1 VRQRLAVPTL
11 LAIAVAVAYGWSE
24 LTGYL
29 WTDYDL
35 FNRGPL
41 WSLVHGHLGDFF
53 QTAPVEGP
61 SLLLRSPF
69 AMAAWLW
76 GGSDLAVYRMVAV
89 PGLLAGVVLAV
100 TLWELRARRY
110 PGAPWGLLV
119 VALVVGNPLML
130 QALAIGHPEEMLG
143 AALCVGAV
151 LAALYKRP
159 WLAAVLLGLAL
170 GQKAWA
176 VLAIGPVL
184 MAVDRRRWSVLA
196 LASGIAALLVA
207 PFLLAESSRGTMVTA
222 GGTFDMFQP
231 WQLWWPLGDHGD
243 AIRGFFGVAKEGYR
257 VAPSWIGHVT
267 HPLIAFLVVP
277 GTLLWRRRH
286 GPGPASADV
295 LLLLSLLFLAR
306 CVLDAAN
313 NSYYHLPFL
322 IALAAWEALQ
332 RKRPPVL
339 SVAAAGLVWLTVVK
353 LPDYI
358 SPDAQCAAYLVWAL
372 PALAALAYATY
383 RKPYATRRSA
393 STATSATSTPA
404 TA

>member
-1 VRQRLAVPTL
+1 VRQRLAVPSL

-119 VALVVGNPLML
+119 VALVAGNPLML

-151 LAALYKRP
+151 LAALHKRP

-170 GQKAWA
+170 GHKAWA

-184 MAVDRRRWSVLA
+184 IALDRRRWSVLA
-196 LASGIAALLVA
+196 LASAIAVLLVA
-207 PFLLAESSRGTMVTA
+207 PFLLAATSRGAIASA
-222 GGTFDMFQP
+222 GSTYDMFQP
-231 WQLWWPLGDHGD
+231 WQLWWPLGEHGHV
-243 AIRGFFGVAKEGYR
+243 IHGYFGVLKPDYR
-257 VAPSWIGHVT
+257 AAPSWLAPIT
-267 HPLIAFLVVP
+267 HPLIAVLVVP
-277 GTLLWRRRH
+277 ATLLWRRRR
-286 GPGPASADV
+286 GAEPASADV
-295 LLLLSLLFLAR
+295 LLLLALPFLAR

-322 IALAAWEALQ
+322 IALASWEALQ
-332 RKRPPVL
+332 RERPPLL
-339 SVAAAGLVWLTVVK
+339 SVGATGLVWLTVVK
-353 LPDYI
+353 LPDHI

-383 RKPYATRRSA
+383 RKPHAIRRSA